1 MNIFRI
7 LLTITLLTLAA
18 QVAVADGLAPE
29 NGLGTTQQ
37 EAPDAARAGL
47 DTDAALTIERA
58 RGARLAGAMGHY
70 ARSRALLLEALREF
84 DTARNMARPDAVL
97 DSDLWRE
104 TVVTRIEE
112 LQILL
117 DPQPRASKSGVRL
130 SGDRRIL
137 SKGTP

>member
-1 MNIFRI
+1 
-7 LLTITLLTLAA
+7 
-18 QVAVADGLAPE
+18 
-29 NGLGTTQQ
+29 
-37 EAPDAARAGL
+37 
-47 DTDAALTIERA
+47 
-58 RGARLAGAMGHY
+58 MGHY